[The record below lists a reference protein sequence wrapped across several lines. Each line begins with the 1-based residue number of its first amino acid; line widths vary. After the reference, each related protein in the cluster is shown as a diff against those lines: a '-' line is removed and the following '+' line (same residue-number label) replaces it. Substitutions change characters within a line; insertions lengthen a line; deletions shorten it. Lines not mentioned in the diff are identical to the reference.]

1 MRTLDFL
8 PGPLELPFEK
18 GIINDVVV
26 DDGEDEAKVIGGNVV
41 PKSRRVETVGEND
54 EDEGGEA
61 VVGEN
66 DEDEMSED
74 GGGKVGEAVVG
85 ENDEDEMSEDGG
97 GKVGEAVVGENDG
110 DEGNEVDV
118 EEIQRINNT
127 ETDIQEAVTNV
138 MLEYSEGIYC

>member
-85 ENDEDEMSEDGG
+85 END
-97 GKVGEAVVGENDG
+97 G

-127 ETDIQEAVTNV
+127 AVRGKLGSVLLAPIACNTRCYRRV
-138 MLEYSEGIYC
+138 G

>member
-1 MRTLDFL
+1 MSPISILSPKSTTVRTLDFL

-18 GIINDVVV
+18 GIVNDVVV

-85 ENDEDEMSEDGG
+85 END
-97 GKVGEAVVGENDG
+97 G

-127 ETDIQEAVTNV
+127 ENDIQEAVTNV

>member
-85 ENDEDEMSEDGG
+85 END
-97 GKVGEAVVGENDG
+97 G

-127 ETDIQEAVTNV
+127 ENGIQEAVTNV